1 LGVEEGSVSGS
12 VDIANWWGQYV
23 WLENRD
29 DVDSQTVT
37 VIGSD
42 DNEGV
47 IEFSNI
53 LEVLNSCSK
62 GIIKLQ
68 EITER
73 TVDILYVHFFVNE
86 LVSGQ

>member
-1 LGVEEGSVSGS
+1 
-12 VDIANWWGQYV
+12 
-23 WLENRD
+23 
-29 DVDSQTVT
+29 VDSQTVT

-53 LEVLNSCSK
+53 LEVLNSRSK

-68 EITER
+68 EIAEG
-73 TVDILYVHFFVNE
+73 TVNILDVHFFVNE